1 VEAILAARKPFL
13 IVVSGPSGV
22 GKSTVVEG
30 LLERSSKLVLSVSL
44 TTRPPRK
51 GEREGEEYRF
61 VSRDQFLAARDAGE
75 LLEWAEV
82 HEYLYGTPIAF
93 VERTLAGGDRNVLLE
108 IDVQGGLTVKEKM
121 PGAVLIFLL
130 PPSFAELE
138 RRLRGRATDEDEV
151 IRRRLRNAN
160 KELSY
165 YHYYDYLVVNDDVH
179 TCTEHVLGIVA
190 SEFLKRE
197 RAILDEG
204 AWDR

>member
-121 PGAVLIFLL
+121 PCAVLIFLL

>member
-1 VEAILAARKPFL
+1 MEAILAARKPFL